1 VNYVRAALTVIYC
14 WVVVMFFFACFLGY
28 VDTSNIG
35 NEILYVGG
43 LIMLGIIL
51 TMAALT
57 TDNSGQGS

>member
-1 VNYVRAALTVIYC
+1 MIYC